1 MYANN
6 PMQAYDTVSRAT
18 LSGREIE
25 AAVLTKA
32 ALKLKDCQ
40 TNWDNDDLDEKLDE
54 ALKFNQRV
62 WSIFQGE
69 LSRDDNP
76 LPKAV
81 QHNLAVLSAFVD
93 KRIID
98 IIAYPSPEKLNA
110 VIEINRN
117 IAAGL
122 RGSPSKN

>member
-6 PMQAYDTVSRAT
+6 PVQAYETASKTT

-40 TNWDNDDLDEKLDE
+40 RNWDSDDHEVKLDE
-54 ALKFNQRV
+54 ALKFNQRM

-69 LSRDDNP
+69 LSREDNP
-76 LPKAV
+76 LPKNV
-81 QHNLAVLSAFVD
+81 QRDLAVLSAFVD
-93 KRIID
+93 KRIIEV
-98 IIAYPSPEKLNA
+98 IAYPSPEKLNI
-110 VIEINRN
+110 VIDINRN

-122 RGSPSKN
+122 RNSPTEN